1 MNNNQFSNSGPLIY
15 TPKKG
20 PNASRPMKQKKGKL
34 PLVLDILVVLLV
46 AGATFAMFKLTNVKP
61 ENQEK
66 NNPEVVSAKSL
77 DDSGDEDEE
86 AKIDLN
92 PIITNWL
99 GTFSRD
105 VKKSVMVYDLDKDE
119 VVGNFE
125 ENTEFETASVYKL
138 FVAYEGY
145 KRVDNGQ
152 WSSSDESFGGMTT
165 LECLDKMVRES
176 HSGCAENL
184 LSKIGEDDL
193 DAILRTNYGLEQ
205 TSVSGLKTTAADM
218 VKFLKIINTHKEI
231 SNESFAR
238 LSDSMLNQ
246 PAIELDE
253 CNGPCDF
260 RSGLPA
266 GFSKDVKVF
275 NKVGWAWNGA
285 FWTVYDDV
293 AILECPKSGR
303 RFAMVVLTSGLQE
316 QNVIS
321 RLGEMT
327 EEAILA
333 YLEYLE

>member
-165 LECLDKMVRES
+165 LEC
-176 HSGCAENL
+176 
-184 LSKIGEDDL
+184 
-193 DAILRTNYGLEQ
+193 
-205 TSVSGLKTTAADM
+205 
-218 VKFLKIINTHKEI
+218 
-231 SNESFAR
+231 
-238 LSDSMLNQ
+238 
-246 PAIELDE
+246 
-253 CNGPCDF
+253 
-260 RSGLPA
+260 
-266 GFSKDVKVF
+266 
-275 NKVGWAWNGA
+275 
-285 FWTVYDDV
+285 
-293 AILECPKSGR
+293 
-303 RFAMVVLTSGLQE
+303 
-316 QNVIS
+316 
-321 RLGEMT
+321 
-327 EEAILA
+327 
-333 YLEYLE
+333 